1 MVNYS
6 KKHSEK
12 YVEIYLSYN
21 DCESDIIGS
30 LLKQDEIPFILRDQ
44 RITPYPMN
52 ISRFGERRFAVP
64 ETEVQKAKDLIS
76 DAIDSGAIFGD
87 GKFKKKK

>member
-1 MVNYS
+1 M
-6 KKHSEK
+6 
-12 YVEIYLSYN
+12 SYN

-30 LLKQDEIPFILRDQ
+30 LLKQEKIPFILRDQ

-52 ISRFGERRFAVP
+52 IGRFGERRFSVP
-64 ETEVQKAKDLIS
+64 ETEAQEAKDLIS
-76 DAIDSGAIFGD
+76 DAISSGAIVGD